1 MIYLDSTV
9 LIYAILYAGERG
21 ERARNLLENVRVGKL
36 MAATSALT
44 FDEVF
49 WKVKKEK
56 GSDAALRAGEAFLTM
71 PNLIFISV
79 DDEVLWK
86 SLALIKQYKL
96 DPRDAIHAACAITH
110 GVYTVISEDHD
121 FDKIAMLN
129 REWMR

>member
-9 LIYAILYAGERG
+9 LIYAILYADERG
-21 ERARNLLENVRVGKL
+21 EWARNLLENVKVGERI
-36 MAATSALT
+36 AATSALT

-56 GSDAALRAGEAFLTM
+56 SFNAALRAGEAFLTM
-71 PNLIFISV
+71 PNLTFISV
-79 DDEVLWK
+79 DDEVLWE

-110 GVYTVISEDHD
+110 GSYTIISEDTD
-121 FDKIAMLN
+121 FDKIAVLS
-129 REWMR
+129 REWMW

>member
-9 LIYAILYAGERG
+9 PIYAILYADERG
-21 ERARNLLENVRVGKL
+21 EWARNLLKKVRNGER
-36 MAATSALT
+36 MAATSTLT

-56 GSDAALRAGEAFLTM
+56 DFNAALRAGEAFLTM
-71 PNLIFISV
+71 TNLTFISV
-79 DDEVLWK
+79 DDEVLWE

-110 GVYTVISEDHD
+110 GIYTIISEDPD
-121 FDKIAMLN
+121 FDKIAVLS
-129 REWMR
+129 REWMQ